1 MYLIKEVIKI
11 TKTNYWVTKH
21 TEGWQAKSEGAE
33 RASGVFD
40 TQKEAENYARNILEN
55 KPTGQG
61 GELITQGRD
70 GEIRSKDTIN
80 SYDPSS
86 IYDTEN

>member
-1 MYLIKEVIKI
+1 MKKN
-11 TKTNYWVTKH
+11 NYWVTKH
-21 TEGWQAKSEGAE
+21 PDGWQARSEGAE
-33 RASGVFD
+33 RASGVFN

-55 KPTGQG
+55 KPAGQG

-80 SYDPSS
+80 SYDPNSVH
-86 IYDTEN
+86 DTEN